1 MKIYQNKKGPIFSI
15 NLYIFM
21 VRIFFG
27 LVCSGLVILLGGYKK
42 FGAETP
48 KKWRR
53 EQHLGWLEQSPSQ
66 WFMPKCFLCIA
77 KVSTGQRSRC
87 GEQTTRNE
95 IILTIIKMSFF
106 LVLLH
111 LLAIYWSP
119 DINITPSISCILPGT
134 YITSSSGEAEK
145 QVMTKKRKEKPKFK
159 IWRASF
165 QRETVT

>member
-53 EQHLGWLEQSPSQ
+53 EQHLGWLEQSPPQ

-106 LVLLH
+106 F
-111 LLAIYWSP
+111 
-119 DINITPSISCILPGT
+119 
-134 YITSSSGEAEK
+134 SSSSPFGYILVARYKYNTIDILYTTWDVYNVIIWRGGETGDDQK
-145 QVMTKKRKEKPKFK
+145 KKRKTK
-159 IWRASF
+159 I
-165 QRETVT
+165 

>member
-1 MKIYQNKKGPIFSI
+1 MKRYQNKKGPIFSI

-106 LVLLH
+106 F
-111 LLAIYWSP
+111 
-119 DINITPSISCILPGT
+119 
-134 YITSSSGEAEK
+134 SSSSPFGYILVARYKYNTIDILYTTWDVYNVIIWRGGETGDDQK
-145 QVMTKKRKEKPKFK
+145 KKRKTK
-159 IWRASF
+159 I
-165 QRETVT
+165 

>member
-106 LVLLH
+106 F
-111 LLAIYWSP
+111 
-119 DINITPSISCILPGT
+119 
-134 YITSSSGEAEK
+134 SSSSPFGYILVARYKYNTIDILYTTWDVYNVIIWRGGETGDDQK
-145 QVMTKKRKEKPKFK
+145 KKRKTK
-159 IWRASF
+159 I
-165 QRETVT
+165 